1 MKAERLPSGK
11 WRVRVYLGKEN
22 GKPRWKS
29 ITAESKQEVMREA
42 ALYEPKK
49 AAEMTVEEACEKFLK
64 LRQEEL
70 SPSTLRGYKGTF
82 DRLKKDAIGAV
93 KLNRL
98 TTQILQGWVNGIKA
112 SKKTKK
118 NHLGFVLAV
127 VRFFEVD
134 KVFRVRIAPDIKKEM
149 HTPTMDEINQVLEY
163 ADEELTRAIALACF
177 GLRRGEICALIGEDF
192 DRENNSVR
200 ISKAFAKDADNFF
213 VLKSPKTMKS
223 TRIVPLPPAVVQ
235 MMPEEGR
242 IVDCSPDCITNRFIK
257 AVNKAGVQKFRFHDL
272 RSFFASVSLSTIGS
286 ASRTVQDLGGWQT
299 DRVMKAHYDRSISDQ
314 FKKDS
319 DAIVHYFADHLKM
332 NTKKSE

>member
-11 WRVRVYLGKEN
+11 YRVRVYLGKEN
-22 GKPRWKS
+22 GRPRWKS
-29 ITAESKQEVMREA
+29 ITASDKEEALREA
-42 ALYEPKK
+42 ALYDRSKSND
-49 AAEMTVEEACEKFLK
+49 MTVEEACERFIR
-64 LRQEEL
+64 LREGEL
-70 SPSTLRGYKGTF
+70 SPSTIRGYHGTLK
-82 DRLKKDAIGAV
+82 RLKEDALGAV
-93 KLNRL
+93 KLDKL
-98 TTQILQGWVNGIKA
+98 TSAVLQQWVNGINA

-149 HTPTMDEINQVLEY
+149 HTPTMDEVNLVLEY

-177 GLRRGEICALIGEDF
+177 GLRRGEICALIGDDF

-223 TRIVPLPPAVVQ
+223 TRVVPLPPAVVQ
-235 MMPEEGR
+235 MMPEEGK
-242 IVDCSPDCITNRFIK
+242 IVDCSPDCITNRFAR
-257 AVNKAGVQKFRFHDL
+257 AVNRAGVQKFRFHDL

-319 DAIVHYFADHLKM
+319 DAIVNYFADHLKM
-332 NTKKSE
+332 NTKKPE